1 MEGLHY
7 TMGVYQITDEERSI
21 TEVLDD
27 LLDQQL
33 NDLPQIEKYVAAAK
47 RNPRRWSMIG
57 CRFRTVSSKGISCGI

>member
-1 MEGLHY
+1 
-7 TMGVYQITDEERSI
+7 MGVYQITDEERSI

-47 RNPRRWSMIG
+47 KQ
-57 CRFRTVSSKGISCGI
+57 SSTLVDDRVQISNRKL

>member
-47 RNPRRWSMIG
+47 KQ
-57 CRFRTVSSKGISCGI
+57 SSTLVDDRVQISNRKL